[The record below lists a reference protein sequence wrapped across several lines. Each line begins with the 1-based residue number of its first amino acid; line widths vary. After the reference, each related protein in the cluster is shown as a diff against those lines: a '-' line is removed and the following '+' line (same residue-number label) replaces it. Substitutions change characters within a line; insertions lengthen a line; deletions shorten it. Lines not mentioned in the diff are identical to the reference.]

1 MKISCAVILSFL
13 CSFELTFSQELV
25 QYQIKAKEV
34 KESDDRQQINGS
46 VIVVLQV
53 ASDLLYLLLLFRIL
67 LLFSVGI

>member
-1 MKISCAVILSFL
+1 MQLSKVFD

-53 ASDLLYLLLLFRIL
+53 ASDLLYLLLLFRVL
-67 LLFSVGI
+67 LVGI